1 MIERVEVFQTKGQT
15 FPTAKKA
22 VEYREGLIEKFL
34 RVLPGFD
41 TIRAKDR
48 IAFVQSIIDQRKA
61 LIDLL
66 DYDVPSDD

>member
-15 FPTAKKA
+15 FPTIAKA

-41 TIRAKDR
+41 SLRAKDR
-48 IAFVQSIIDQRKA
+48 INFVQSIIDQRKA

-66 DYDVPSDD
+66 DYDVPTEE